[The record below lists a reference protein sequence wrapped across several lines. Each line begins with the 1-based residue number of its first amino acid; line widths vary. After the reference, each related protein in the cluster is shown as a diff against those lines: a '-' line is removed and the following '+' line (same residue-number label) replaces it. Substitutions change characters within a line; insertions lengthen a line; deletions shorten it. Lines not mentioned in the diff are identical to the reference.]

1 VTDQAEIIATPIP
14 DHIDPK
20 LVIDFDLF
28 GDHRFVETGHPYD
41 GLLRLIAE
49 TGPGIFWTPRNG
61 GHWFITDHE
70 MLFEAARMPE
80 LFSNAN
86 ASFPAVPPEQ
96 EAFLPPLNIDPPEH
110 GKYRLPLMRAFAP
123 ANIRALDGRIRQT
136 ARDLI
141 EPFVDRGHC
150 DFFREVSEL
159 LPLIIFMTMMGLDL
173 SRLHEFREWAIWM
186 SEADI
191 ERRTRG
197 FNNAIEM
204 TRPLFDERRIQRQD
218 DVLSRLLDDQIE
230 GRPLTQREMEGM
242 CTLLLGAGLDTVV
255 NSMSF
260 SMEYLAHHPALQD
273 RLRADPSLIPEA
285 VEEFLRRFAVAFPF
299 RSIAKDR
306 TFHGATL
313 KAGERMA
320 MSVALG
326 NLDSAA
332 FPDAATVDIDRAN
345 KAHMTFNSGP
355 HRCIGSHLARTE
367 LVALFDEWLKL
378 MPNVRPD
385 PARRPTYRTGLSFAI
400 TALPLVWNVG

>member
-1 VTDQAEIIATPIP
+1 MSSTEVLPPAPRP
-14 DHIDPK
+14 DHVPEA
-20 LVIDFDLF
+20 LVRDYDIFNVPGAREDAHLAI
-28 GDHRFVETGHPYD
+28 RAFVKDAPE
-41 GLLRLIAE
+41 
-49 TGPGIFWTPRNG
+49 IFWTPRNG

-70 MLFEAARMPE
+70 LLFEAARTPE

-86 ASFPAVPPEQ
+86 ASFPAVPPER
-96 EAFLPPLNIDPPEH
+96 EAYLPPLNIDPPEH
-110 GKYRLPLMRAFAP
+110 GKYRVPLMRAFAP
-123 ANIRALDGRIRQT
+123 PVIRALDQNIRQV

-141 EPFVDRGHC
+141 EPLVACGHC
-150 DFFREVSEL
+150 DFLTDVSEL
-159 LPLIIFMTMMGLDL
+159 LPLTVFMQMMGLDL

-204 TRPLFDERRIQRQD
+204 TRPLFAERRIERRD
-218 DVLSRLLDDQIE
+218 DILSRLLDEQID

-260 SMEYLAHHPALQD
+260 SMEYLSHNPALQD
-273 RLRADPSLIPEA
+273 RLRDDPTLIPEA

-299 RSIAKDR
+299 RSIAKDG

-313 KAGERMA
+313 KAGERLV
-320 MSVALG
+320 MSVAMG
-326 NLDSAA
+326 NLDSSA
-332 FPDAATVDIDRAN
+332 FPDAARFDLDREN
-345 KAHMTFNSGP
+345 KAHMTFQNGP
-355 HRCIGSHLARTE
+355 HRCIGSHLARAE
-367 LVALFDEWLKL
+367 LAALFDEWLKL
-378 MPNVRPD
+378 MPNFRPD

-400 TALPLVWNVG
+400 TSLPLVWDAD